1 MQTVMLVIHIFIR
14 ADHFC
19 NFFLLMF
26 IFDILKS
33 VNLVPPLKL
42 KAVTFLG
49 NIVLSP
55 LTVN

>member
-1 MQTVMLVIHIFIR
+1 MLVIHIYNR